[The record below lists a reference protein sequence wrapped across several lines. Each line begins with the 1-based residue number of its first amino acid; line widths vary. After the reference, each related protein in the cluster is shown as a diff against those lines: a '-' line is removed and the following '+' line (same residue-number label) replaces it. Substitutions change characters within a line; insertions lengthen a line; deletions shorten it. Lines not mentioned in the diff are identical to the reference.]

1 VGEGRGVG
9 WGIRSCRGRWGFAH
23 AGELICVGRGE
34 TWSLSIYI
42 HRVTDALLGGRGLDL
57 NVRPGAIAA
66 RLKTH
71 EVLSQLSLHR
81 HQRQAIERRLSD
93 VLVGAVEQGLDHD
106 THAADA
112 HQVGVVAGVGGRGQV
127 MQQGRVLVGTLA
139 PEDTDLRLGERVE
152 LRREGIP
159 DLGHADLLV
168 GQSACSVKLGQEAGD
183 EASTVVDVVLSIG
196 SGQEAEALGL
206 ERVYFPCSSTYLRY
220 VCYAQTPSMKRA
232 ALYMRVSTLDQ
243 HPETQL
249 YDLRQMAQQRGYQ
262 IVEEY
267 TDRISGAKAKRP
279 GLDAMMSDGRRGRFD
294 VVLVWASDRI
304 ARSVKH
310 FLDVLDELNRLN
322 IEFISFREQID
333 TGGPLGRAVVVII
346 GAIAELER
354 NLIIERVRAGMRR
367 AKLEGRH
374 IGRKPLVLDR
384 GAILRDRQRGHSL
397 SQLAKSHLVS
407 RATIH
412 RVLKEHATTILEKSA

>member
-1 VGEGRGVG
+1 
-9 WGIRSCRGRWGFAH
+9 
-23 AGELICVGRGE
+23 
-34 TWSLSIYI
+34 
-42 HRVTDALLGGRGLDL
+42 
-57 NVRPGAIAA
+57 
-66 RLKTH
+66 
-71 EVLSQLSLHR
+71 
-81 HQRQAIERRLSD
+81 
-93 VLVGAVEQGLDHD
+93 
-106 THAADA
+106 
-112 HQVGVVAGVGGRGQV
+112 
-127 MQQGRVLVGTLA
+127 
-139 PEDTDLRLGERVE
+139 
-152 LRREGIP
+152 
-159 DLGHADLLV
+159 
-168 GQSACSVKLGQEAGD
+168 
-183 EASTVVDVVLSIG
+183 
-196 SGQEAEALGL
+196 
-206 ERVYFPCSSTYLRY
+206 
-220 VCYAQTPSMKRA
+220 MKRA

-249 YDLRQMAQQRGYQ
+249 YDLRQMAQQRSYQ

-279 GLDAMMSDGRRGRFD
+279 GLDAMMRDGRRGRFD

-333 TGGPLGRAVVVII
+333 TGGPLGRAVVVIV

-412 RVLKEHATTILEKSA
+412 RVLKEHASTTLEKSA